1 MNNLEKVK
9 AAFARQGFPPATKL
23 NRVEF
28 DQFLNLLVVPLPS
41 PRAENSTMKK

>member
-1 MNNLEKVK
+1 MNNLEKVRT
-9 AAFARQGFPPATKL
+9 AFARQGFPPGTKL